1 LTTSAPRLPRSSGG
15 DHALRAAL
23 LVVDLQ
29 RDFCPGGALAVK
41 DGDSF
46 VPKVNKVIA
55 AFERASLP
63 VFFTRDWH
71 PPNHVS
77 FRGRGGIWP
86 PHCVQGTPGAGF
98 HPSLK
103 LPLDAV
109 IVSKGDDPGTE
120 AYSGFQ
126 GTDLEARLK
135 QLKVAK
141 VVLCGLAT
149 DYCVKE
155 TARDAR
161 RARFAVDVMR
171 DCIRAVNAKAG
182 DGEKAV
188 SAMRRMGAKFT
199 TSTAVARKLE
209 SAEASP

>member
-1 LTTSAPRLPRSSGG
+1 
-15 DHALRAAL
+15 

-29 RDFCPGGALAVK
+29 RDFCPGGVLAVK
-41 DGDSF
+41 DGDAV

-63 VFFTRDWH
+63 VFLTRDWH
-71 PPNHVS
+71 PPDHVS
-77 FRGRGGIWP
+77 FTGRGGIWL
-86 PHCVQGTPGAGF
+86 PHCVQGSPGAGF
-98 HPSLK
+98 HPSLN

-109 IVSKGDDPGTE
+109 IISKGDDPGTE

-135 QLKVAK
+135 KLKVRK
-141 VVLCGLAT
+141 VVLCGLTT

-161 RARFAVDVMR
+161 RAGFAVDVME
-171 DCIRAVNAKAG
+171 DCIRAVDAKAG

-199 TSTAVARKLE
+199 TSTAVARGLS
-209 SAEASP
+209 SAKSSP